1 MKFTK
6 MQGAGNDFIVID
18 NRSLNLSVEALCD
31 LARKLCPRR
40 LAVGADG
47 LMAVVPPKAGGDF
60 GMIFINADGSVGEMC
75 GNGARCICKY
85 GYEKGIAGESMMVE
99 TTAGPVYGQRLSSMD
114 YKIRLNDVTR
124 LSFDVNLKVQGKV
137 WNAAYV
143 ELGNPGLPHLVVE
156 YPGLA
161 RTEPEAIWAL
171 GKALRAH
178 PDLPKGANVN
188 FYEITQD
195 GRIFERTFERGVEDF
210 TYACGTGT
218 GSVVTVLSEKGAV
231 SGEHTAV
238 QMVGGTLYVDVVRE
252 GGKVKELY
260 LSGPTV
266 IVYEGERPEL

>member
-18 NRSLNLSVEALCD
+18 NRDLNLSVEALCD

-40 LAVGADG
+40 LSVGADG

-85 GYEKGIAGESMMVE
+85 GYEKGIAGASMVVE
-99 TTAGPVYGQRLSSMD
+99 TTAGPVYGQRLSAME
-114 YKIRLNDVTR
+114 YKVRLNDVTKF
-124 LSFDVNLKVQGKV
+124 LPAVALVVSGQI

-143 ELGNPGLPHLVVE
+143 ELGHPGLPHLVVE

-161 RTEPEAIWAL
+161 RTEPSAIWNL
-171 GKALRAH
+171 GKALREH
-178 PDLPKGANVN
+178 PNLPKGANVN
-188 FYEITQD
+188 FYEITED
-195 GRIFERTFERGVEDF
+195 GRVFERTFERGVEDF

-218 GSVVTVLSEKGAV
+218 GSVVTVLSEKGVV

-238 QMVGGTLYVDVVRE
+238 EMAGGTLYVDVVRE
-252 GGKVKELY
+252 DGEVKDLY

-266 IVYEGERPEL
+266 IVYEGERAEL

>member
-18 NRSLNLSVEALCD
+18 NRDLNLSVEALCD

-40 LAVGADG
+40 LSVGADG

-85 GYEKGIAGESMMVE
+85 GYEKGIAGASMVVE
-99 TTAGPVYGQRLSSMD
+99 TTAGPVYGQRLSAME
-114 YKIRLNDVTR
+114 YKVRLNDVTKF
-124 LSFDVNLKVQGKV
+124 LPAVALVVSGQI

-161 RTEPEAIWAL
+161 RTEPEAIWNL
-171 GKALRAH
+171 GKALREH
-178 PDLPKGANVN
+178 PNLPKGANVN
-188 FYEITQD
+188 FYEITED
-195 GRIFERTFERGVEDF
+195 GMIFERTFERGVEDF

-218 GSVVTVLSEKGAV
+218 GSVVTVLSEKGVV

-238 QMVGGTLYVDVVRE
+238 EMAGGTLYVDVVRE
-252 GGKVKELY
+252 DGEVKDLY

-266 IVYEGERPEL
+266 IVYEGERAEL

>member
-18 NRSLNLSVEALCD
+18 NRDLNLSVEALCD

-40 LAVGADG
+40 LSVGADG

-85 GYEKGIAGESMMVE
+85 GYEKGIAGASMVVE
-99 TTAGPVYGQRLSSMD
+99 TTAGPVYGQRLSAME
-114 YKIRLNDVTR
+114 YKVRLNDVTKF
-124 LSFDVNLKVQGKV
+124 LPAVALVVSGQI

-171 GKALRAH
+171 GKALREH
-178 PDLPKGANVN
+178 PNLPKGANVN
-188 FYEITQD
+188 FYEITED
-195 GRIFERTFERGVEDF
+195 GMIFERTFERGVEDF

-218 GSVVTVLSEKGAV
+218 GSVVTVLSEKGVV

-238 QMVGGTLYVDVVRE
+238 EMAGGTLYVDVVRE
-252 GGKVKELY
+252 DGEVKDLY

-266 IVYEGERPEL
+266 IVYEGERAEL